1 MQTAPVLE
9 SDGLLHA
16 LLLDQQGGAK
26 AIHWEAARSWK
37 PGQEPLWIHLDRKAP
52 FAQEWLREESGLD
65 SVICEALLADETRPR
80 TQVFGSGCVVILRGV
95 NLNPGA
101 APDDMISVRMWVD
114 EHRVISLRS
123 PRLMALQDVR
133 DELAAGTGPKHP
145 AGVVVAIS
153 IRLLVRMH
161 PVLTNLDEVIDSL
174 EEQLMEEPSAEL
186 RQQLAQVRRQAITL
200 RRYIGPQRDAV
211 NQLWALGFPW
221 MPDTERSQCRELS
234 DRITRHVEDLDTLR
248 ERAAIVQEELASRQ
262 AESMNRTMYI
272 LSLVAGIFLPL
283 GLLTG
288 LLGINVGGI
297 PGSDNPYGFTIVC
310 LLLAALTAL
319 GLLLFRRMRLF

>member
-1 MQTAPVLE
+1 MQTAPVQE
-9 SDGLLHA
+9 SDGLLNA
-16 LLLDQQGGAK
+16 FLLDQQGGAK
-26 AIHWEAARSWK
+26 SIGWDVVRAWK

-52 FAQEWLREESGLD
+52 LAQEWLRKESGLD
-65 SVICEALLADETRPR
+65 GVICEALLADETRPR

-101 APDDMISVRMWVD
+101 APDDMVSVRMWVD
-114 EHRVISLRS
+114 ENRVISLRS
-123 PRLMALQDVR
+123 PRLLALQDVR
-133 DELAAGTGPKHP
+133 EDLTAGTGPKHP

-153 IRLLVRMH
+153 IRLVIRMR

-174 EEQLMEEPSAEL
+174 EEQLMEEPSSEL
-186 RQQLAQVRRQAITL
+186 RQQLAQIRRQAITL

-211 NQLWALGFPW
+211 NQLGALGFTW
-221 MPDTERSQCRELS
+221 MPDNERSQCRELS
-234 DRITRHVEDLDTLR
+234 DRITRHVEDLDALR

-297 PGSDNPYGFTIVC
+297 PGTDNPYGFTIVC
-310 LLLAALTAL
+310 VLLATLTAV
-319 GLLLFRRMRLF
+319 GLWLFRRMRLL